1 MSTTNKKLPTPEE
14 LQREFEAFL
23 KQKYGDSV
31 KFSVSSPNVESEPT
45 LPPPPKK
52 RTATDLKF
60 DYKPKEVKQYL
71 DRFIIKQD
79 EGKKALAIGVCDHYN
94 HVKACLEDPKML
106 DLDYAKQN
114 IAILGPTGVGK
125 TYMIKHIAKLIGV
138 PFVKA
143 DATRF
148 SEAGYVGANVEDL
161 IRDLV
166 SQAEGDIE
174 LAQYGIVY
182 LDEADKLAT
191 PPNILGRDVSGR
203 GVQFGLLK
211 LMEETEVDLR
221 ASGSVTSQLQTVM
234 EFQTKGKVDKQIVN
248 TRHILFIISGAF
260 NGLKD
265 IIKKRMNQK
274 SIGFGAEIQVSD
286 EDTQYLPHVTSQDF
300 IDFGF
305 EPEFIGRLP
314 IHVVCEE
321 LEANDLYHILKNS
334 EGSII
339 RQYEQAFQSY
349 GIEVMFSD
357 DSLHAIS
364 AQAHL
369 QKTGA
374 RALITACEKVLR
386 DYKFEFPSTT
396 IEEFIVTAE
405 VVVNPKEELEKI
417 LADPEYN
424 DRLVCIEK
432 IRRYER
438 EFAEKYEMQICFD
451 DEATEQICQM
461 SKAQSPEHICG
472 QILESYEHG
481 LSLIKQNTGTTN
493 FVLNREVVEDPD
505 TVLEQWIR
513 ESYLAKSRESE
524 QNS

>member
-1 MSTTNKKLPTPEE
+1 MGTTNKKRPTPEE
-14 LQREFEAFL
+14 LQKEFEAFL

-45 LPPPPKK
+45 SPPPPKK
-52 RTATDLKF
+52 RTAADLKF

-106 DLDYAKQN
+106 DFDY
-114 IAILGPTGVGK
+114 
-125 TYMIKHIAKLIGV
+125 AKLIGV

-234 EFQTKGKVDKQIVN
+234 EFQTKGKVDKQIV
-248 TRHILFIISGAF
+248 
-260 NGLKD
+260 
-265 IIKKRMNQK
+265 
-274 SIGFGAEIQVSD
+274 
-286 EDTQYLPHVTSQDF
+286 
-300 IDFGF
+300 
-305 EPEFIGRLP
+305 
-314 IHVVCEE
+314 
-321 LEANDLYHILKNS
+321 
-334 EGSII
+334 
-339 RQYEQAFQSY
+339 
-349 GIEVMFSD
+349 
-357 DSLHAIS
+357 
-364 AQAHL
+364 
-369 QKTGA
+369 
-374 RALITACEKVLR
+374 
-386 DYKFEFPSTT
+386 
-396 IEEFIVTAE
+396 
-405 VVVNPKEELEKI
+405 
-417 LADPEYN
+417 
-424 DRLVCIEK
+424 
-432 IRRYER
+432 
-438 EFAEKYEMQICFD
+438 
-451 DEATEQICQM
+451 
-461 SKAQSPEHICG
+461 
-472 QILESYEHG
+472 
-481 LSLIKQNTGTTN
+481 
-493 FVLNREVVEDPD
+493 
-505 TVLEQWIR
+505 
-513 ESYLAKSRESE
+513 
-524 QNS
+524 